1 MLKGPLQSGTLK
13 TSKKWIFLHFS
24 EHKNVFVGLLYDGY
38 KQAFETK
45 TMISM
50 NSKRDIEQKGENDLY
65 YYSTKTRNHNKSFLY
80 PKIQPSDLA
89 TKT

>member
-13 TSKKWIFLHFS
+13 TSKNGYFCTFY

-45 TMISM
+45 TMIFM
-50 NSKRDIEQKGENDLY
+50 NSKRDTKQKGWKMTYTTIPQRLEII
-65 YYSTKTRNHNKSFLY
+65 TKASY
-80 PKIQPSDLA
+80 IPKYNRQ
-89 TKT
+89 T

>member
-13 TSKKWIFLHFS
+13 TSKNGYFWHFS

-45 TMISM
+45 
-50 NSKRDIEQKGENDLY
+50 NYDFYE
-65 YYSTKTRNHNKSFLY
+65 
-80 PKIQPSDLA
+80 
-89 TKT
+89 

>member
-13 TSKKWIFLHFS
+13 NIKKWIFLHFS

-50 NSKRDIEQKGENDLY
+50 NSKRDTKQKG
-65 YYSTKTRNHNKSFLY
+65 
-80 PKIQPSDLA
+80 
-89 TKT
+89 

>member
-13 TSKKWIFLHFS
+13 TSKMDIFALF

-50 NSKRDIEQKGENDLY
+50 NSKRDTKQKG
-65 YYSTKTRNHNKSFLY
+65 
-80 PKIQPSDLA
+80 
-89 TKT
+89 